1 MIEFLGSVLP
11 IIIYVLLIIIL
22 IVGIIL
28 GIKTI
33 TTMGKVE
40 KVVDNVSDKV
50 ESLNGIFS
58 IIDFTTDKLALIT
71 DKVVD
76 SVSGVISK
84 LFKKKTKQ
92 VSTKKEE
99 EE

>member
-1 MIEFLGSVLP
+1 MIEFLNTVLP
-11 IIIYVLLIIIL
+11 IIIYILLIIIL

-33 TTMGKVE
+33 GTVGKVD
-40 KVVDNVSDKV
+40 KVVDSVNDKV
-50 ESLNGIFS
+50 ESLNGVFS

-92 VSTKKEE
+92 VSTKEE

>member
-11 IIIYVLLIIIL
+11 IIIYILLIIFL
-22 IVGIIL
+22 VVGIIL

-33 TTMGKVE
+33 GTIGKVD
-40 KVVDNVSDKV
+40 KVVDNVNNKM
-50 ESLNGIFS
+50 ESLNGVFS
-58 IIDFTTDKLALIT
+58 IIDFTTDKLAFIT

-76 SVSGVISK
+76 SVSGMINK
-84 LFKKKTKQ
+84 LFKKRTKQ
-92 VSTKKEE
+92 VSTKEE